1 MSVVAKT
8 TTAPSS
14 FKALT
19 WYTRTS
25 APCCALRQSYYPPL
39 AARYSREKEP
49 FLFRQLYGLLDC
61 SDDVAHGLSLGRIIR
76 FGSQA
81 AANSSRFFELGVK
94 FVHGSS
100 QREADRAKGFYH
112 ILCTSRINVC

>member
-1 MSVVAKT
+1 MVAKT

-25 APCCALRQSYYPPL
+25 APSVLCANHITHRWQD
-39 AARYSREKEP
+39 ARYSWEKEP
-49 FLFRQLYGLLDC
+49 FLFRQLNGLRDC
-61 SDDVAHGLSLGRIIR
+61 SDDVPHGLSLGRIIR

-81 AANSSRFFELGVK
+81 AANSSRFFELVVK

-112 ILCTSRINVC
+112 ILCTRRINVR